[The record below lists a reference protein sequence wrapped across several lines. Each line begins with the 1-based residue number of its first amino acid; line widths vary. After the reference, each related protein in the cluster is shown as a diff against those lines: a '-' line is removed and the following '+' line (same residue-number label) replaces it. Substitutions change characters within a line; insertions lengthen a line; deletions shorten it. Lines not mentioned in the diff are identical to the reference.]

1 MKDIGGKKG
10 YINTCLHRLDELQPT
25 ATLAETCIN
34 MCGRNIGGVQVL
46 KTKCVKSKDHLFNIK
61 L

>member
-34 MCGRNIGGVQVL
+34 MSGRVQVL
-46 KTKCVKSKDHLFNIK
+46 KTKCVKNKDHLFNIK